1 MLRYRLDDLGPYQF
15 EKLTQSALKA
25 TVGLGV
31 ESWGNRGDWGRDAYA
46 PGPLRFP
53 DPSVPTDGPFIFQT
67 KFIEGANAAGSRPN
81 AALLSS
87 ASKEV
92 ARILERKTRR
102 TWVEPTHFTF
112 ISNSL
117 TDAKTREKLRAIF
130 SDTLPSAAIHIWG
143 GDDVCDILDRR
154 SGIARSFPQL
164 LSIRDLDELIR
175 FALNTESRARS
186 DTALQL
192 ANELVPV
199 FAATSSYDR
208 AWKVLRKHHF
218 AVLEGPP
225 EVGKSAI
232 AWMVGLTQAA
242 QGWETIVCRTP
253 DVFFQTI
260 DSNQSQVFI
269 ADDAFGRT
277 EYDPTR
283 TSRWEAD
290 LDLLLH
296 RLDRRHWLIWTSR
309 KHILERACEKM
320 DAQGKARSFPDPGAV
335 LVDVSELS
343 IEERALI
350 LFRHAKSAALEK
362 LGKGLIR
369 KYAAQIIEDPEF
381 TPERIR
387 RFVHE
392 GLPQIVLES
401 NSDKITGAQ
410 IKLAI
415 REALRNPT
423 KQMRVTFEKLPP
435 AYKWFLVGLLEVPD
449 TEDFT
454 LIRISG
460 NVQKLQAV
468 YDAYCPDAD
477 HKPFKTIMDHL
488 TEAFVKVRTTD
499 YGGKVIDWIH
509 PSYRDLVIE
518 ELVQNSDLRNTFLK
532 RASLE
537 GVKLAVSDTGGRY
550 GSRRLPFI
558 RSAESWDILR
568 ERCLSLVTADAGDR
582 EVLETLANAASQNAS
597 AEEPSRWTRLLA
609 AICEVVQEKWDAEVR
624 IIPAIDLQALAK
636 ARKYAEP
643 KPALPNL
650 QPTWESLVAHFRESL
665 RVANDGDQLDYGAFD
680 NLTAF
685 AEAVAL
691 CDSKFLDDVGFP
703 GKYEAEMTAILYN
716 ARTEM
721 SDDPYTI
728 DPDELRAIAGRGDS
742 IASSMERLGELSIAH
757 AREASVLANRLR
769 ENSTRLERE
778 ATEKDPSEPDYD
790 YDGEHRSRD
799 EAVEPVTFDVGK
811 LFSEL

>member
-15 EKLTQSALKA
+15 EKLTQSALKGA
-25 TVGLGV
+25 VGLGV

-53 DPSVPTDGPFIFQT
+53 DPNVLTAGPFVFQT
-67 KFIEGANAAGSRPN
+67 KFIEGANAAGSRPST
-81 AALLSS
+81 ALVSS
-87 ASKEV
+87 ASKE
-92 ARILERKTRR
+92 ATRILERKTRR
-102 TWVEPTHFTF
+102 TWAEPTHFTF

-117 TDAKTREKLRAIF
+117 VDARVREKLRDIF
-130 SDTLPSAAIHIWG
+130 GKTMPSAAIHILG
-143 GDDVCDILDRR
+143 GDDICDMLDKR
-154 SGIARSFPQL
+154 SGIARAFPQL

-199 FAATSSYDR
+199 FAPTSSYDR
-208 AWKVLRKHHF
+208 TWKVLRKHYF

-290 LDLLLH
+290 LDLVLH
-296 RLDRRHWLIWTSR
+296 RLDRRHWLVWTSR

-343 IEERALI
+343 VEERALI
-350 LFRHAKSAALEK
+350 LFRHARFAALERQAK
-362 LGKGLIR
+362 SLVR
-369 KYAAQIIEDPEF
+369 RHAAQIIEDPEF

-392 GLPQIVLES
+392 GLAPIVS
-401 NSDKITGAQ
+401 QVNSDRITSEQ
-410 IKLAI
+410 VSLAVG
-415 REALRNPT
+415 EALRNPT
-423 KQMRVTFEKLPP
+423 KQMRLTFEKLPS
-435 AYKWFLVGLLEVPD
+435 AYKWFLVALLELPEA
-449 TEDFT
+449 EDSS

-460 NVQKLQAV
+460 NVEKLQTL

-477 HKPFKTIMDHL
+477 HRPFKTIMDHL

-499 YGGKVIDWIH
+499 FGGKVVDWIH

-518 ELVQNSDLRNTFLK
+518 ELIQNADLRNTFLR

-558 RSAESWDILR
+558 RSAESWDVLQD
-568 ERCLSLVTADAGDR
+568 RCLSLVAADDGDR
-582 EVLETLANAASQNAS
+582 EVLEILANAASQNAS
-597 AEEPSRWTRLLA
+597 AEQPSRWTRLLA
-609 AICEVVQEKWDAEVR
+609 LICKAVQEKWDAGTR
-624 IIPAIDLQALAK
+624 LIRPAELDAF
-636 ARKYAEP
+636 ARARDHVEP

-650 QPTWESLVAHFRESL
+650 RPTWESLDAHFRESI
-665 RVANDGDQLDYGAFD
+665 RVAKDDNQLDYGAFD

-685 AEAVAL
+685 AGAAKR
-691 CDSKFLDDVGFP
+691 CAAGFLDDVGFP
-703 GKYEAEMTAILYN
+703 DRYEAEIATVLYS
-716 ARTEM
+716 ATDALSE
-721 SDDPYTI
+721 DPYAT
-728 DPDELRAIAGRGDS
+728 DPDELRAYARRIDS
-742 IASSMERLGELSIAH
+742 IASSMERLSEISAAH
-757 AREASVLANRLR
+757 SDKAERVADRLR
-769 ENSTRLERE
+769 GRSEGLERE
-778 ATEKDPSEPDYD
+778 ACENDPPDPDYD
-790 YDGEHRSRD
+790 HEGEYRSR
-799 EAVEPVTFDVGK
+799 EESVIFDIGR